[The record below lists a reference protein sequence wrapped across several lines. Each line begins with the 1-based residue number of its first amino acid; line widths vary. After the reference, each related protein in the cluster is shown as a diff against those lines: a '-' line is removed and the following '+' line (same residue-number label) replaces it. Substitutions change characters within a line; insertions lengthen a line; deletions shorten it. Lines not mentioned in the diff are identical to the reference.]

1 MIITVALLFLIM
13 ITGTFFQWPMYI
25 TLLIGILPF
34 FIYALKIGNTVD
46 QLMNFSKF
54 GWLNLRKTYWLLVL
68 IGGTTALWNDTGT
81 MKGILNLCTVFIN
94 PYNFLLMT
102 FLVTWL
108 VTLLLGSALGTVGT
122 IGVLFINIAT
132 SANYSIAMTGGAIVS
147 AIYIGERTS
156 PVSTCANLVADV
168 CHLTV
173 FEYIRNNFKTALP
186 IIAVVTL
193 LYGLLSIAFP
203 ITLAN
208 KSFSQKFPWDTLK
221 IIMALLPIVVL
232 LAVTLLRKNVVL
244 ALTASMGI
252 SALTVLLFGEIP
264 LTKLIYHLLFGAS
277 TSMNGIVISGKGI
290 LGMYPTILVVMVSA
304 IYGGLFEGSG
314 IFNPLKSKLIALAR
328 RRSLYFATALS
339 SLLGAAIGCSQT
351 FSVIF
356 TYHLLHQTY
365 EKDGKHSLELSND
378 LADTAVLLPALIPW
392 NIAASIP
399 ALILGTGYR
408 FMPFAFIV
416 YLPVLMGLS
425 RANKISLGNPV
436 QIDPIKKASQSNL
449 QG

>member
-1 MIITVALLFLIM
+1 MTLTVVLLFLIM
-13 ITGTFFQWPMYI
+13 ITGTLLHWPMYL
-25 TLLIGILPF
+25 TLFVGILPF
-34 FIYALKIGNTVD
+34 FTYALKIGNTVD
-46 QLMNFSKF
+46 ELMNFSKF
-54 GWLNLRKTYWLLVL
+54 GWLNLKKTYWLLIL

-81 MKGILNLCTVFIN
+81 MRGILSLCTVFIN

-108 VTLLLGSALGTVGT
+108 VTLLLGSALGTAGT
-122 IGVLFINIAT
+122 IGLLFINIAA

-168 CHLTV
+168 CHLNV
-173 FEYIRNNFKTALP
+173 FEYIRNNLKKAFPLVAL
-186 IIAVVTL
+186 ITL
-193 LYGLLSIAFP
+193 IYGLLSMAFP
-203 ITLAN
+203 IALSTE
-208 KSFSQKFPWDTLK
+208 SFSQGFSWNTLK
-221 IIMALLPIVVL
+221 IAMALLPIGIL
-232 LAVTLLRKNVVL
+232 LGVTLLRKNVVL
-244 ALTASMGI
+244 ALLASMGI
-252 SALTVLLFGEIP
+252 SALTVLVLGETS
-264 LTKLIYHLLFGAS
+264 LTKLIYHVLFGAS

-290 LGMYPTILVVMVSA
+290 FGMYPTLLVVMVSA

-314 IFNPLKSKLIALAR
+314 IFNPLKAKLIAIAR

-365 EKDGKHSLELSND
+365 EKDGKQALEFSND

-392 NIAASIP
+392 NIAASVP
-399 ALILGTGYR
+399 ALLLGTGYS
-408 FMPFAFIV
+408 FMPFAFII
-416 YLPVLMGLS
+416 YLPVLVGLL
-425 RANKISLGNPV
+425 RVK
-436 QIDPIKKASQSNL
+436 QIKSEQTCSNRC
-449 QG
+449 Q